1 MIKIQVMQN
10 NLLELLHSGLDLLN
24 ISIDGISISQ
34 LIQYI
39 DLLNIWNRKI
49 NLVSIKNLSDLI
61 ILHILDSLTI
71 FKVIDI
77 HSELKIL
84 DIGTGAGFPGMI
96 LKIASPPKNLT
107 LVEKN
112 PKKILFLKEV
122 IRDLG
127 LTGIVAINRDYTT
140 LTGPD
145 YSHGFDLAV
154 SRAFSSKVAFFRNLS
169 KFVKSDGALLIMA
182 GPSLDSDSLK
192 LEGFSRSACWE
203 GFLPLSN
210 QRRKIIKYSKS
221 SSFGQ

>member
-10 NLLELLHSGLDLLN
+10 NLLELLHSGLEQLN
-24 ISIDGISISQ
+24 ISIEGNSVSQ
-34 LIQYI
+34 LIKYLE
-39 DLLNIWNRKI
+39 LLTSWNRKV
-49 NLVSIKNLSDLI
+49 NLVSFKNLSDLI

-77 HSELKIL
+77 HSHLNIL
-84 DIGTGAGFPGMI
+84 DIGTGAGLPGLV
-96 LKIASPPKNLT
+96 LKIASPHQNIT

-145 YSHGFDLAV
+145 YSHCFDLVV
-154 SRAFSSKVAFFRNLS
+154 SRAFSSKVAFFRNLN
-169 KFVKSDGALLIMA
+169 KFISRDGAFIIMA
-182 GPSLDSDSLK
+182 GPSFHSDALK
-192 LEGFSRSACWE
+192 LDGFSRSTHWE
-203 GFLPLSN
+203 GILPLSN
-210 QRRKIIKYSKS
+210 QRRKIIKYSQV